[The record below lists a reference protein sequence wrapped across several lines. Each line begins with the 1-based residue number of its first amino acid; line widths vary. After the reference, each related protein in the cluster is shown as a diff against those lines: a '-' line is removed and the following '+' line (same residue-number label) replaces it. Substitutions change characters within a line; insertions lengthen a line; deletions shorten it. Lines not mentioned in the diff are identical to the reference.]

1 MPTNSS
7 SSSSSINNT
16 YFFEIQLVGRKTYTS
31 GRYPESNYAGFIK
44 ACEKKIQEFKR
55 TKQFLDVKICY
66 TTEFGN
72 TFVREPEHGELLGW

>member
-7 SSSSSINNT
+7 SIQNT

-31 GRYPESNYAGFIK
+31 DRYPESNYAGFIK

-55 TKQFLDVKICY
+55 TKQFFDVKICY
-66 TTEFGN
+66 TTEFG
-72 TFVREPEHGELLGW
+72 TTVKREPEHGELSGW

>member
-7 SSSSSINNT
+7 SIQNT

-55 TKQFLDVKICY
+55 TKQFFDVKICY
-66 TTEFGN
+66 TTEFG
-72 TFVREPEHGELLGW
+72 TTVKREPEHGELSGW

>member
-7 SSSSSINNT
+7 SSSIQNT
-16 YFFEIQLVGRKTYTS
+16 YFFEIQLVGRQTCTS
-31 GRYPESNYAGFIK
+31 DRYPESNYAGFIK

-55 TKQFLDVKICY
+55 TKQFLDIKICY

-72 TFVREPEHGELLGW
+72 TFAREPEHGELLGW